1 MKNPIEVLK
10 KELKLHSEMHS
21 KLAKLK
27 KKFDKEVSVI
37 GKKFNKEIAKLEKT
51 AAKKKVKLEDQVRL
65 WKKGGYEGLVAKVR
79 KSTDTVMNE
88 IRKDYR
94 LAVDKLRK

>member
-10 KELKLHSEMHS
+10 KELKLHSEMHG

-27 KKFDKEVSVI
+27 KKFDKEVTVI
-37 GKKFNKEIAKLEKT
+37 GKKFNKELVKLEKT
-51 AAKKKVKLEDQVRL
+51 AAKKKVKLEDQVRV
-65 WKKGGYEGLVAKVR
+65 WKKGGYEGLVTKLR
-79 KSTDTVMNE
+79 KSTDSVMQE
-88 IRKDYR
+88 IRKDYK